1 MAWKISLWARLYDSS
16 NAYEALSNLVNY
28 IDPHVKADNR
38 GGLYRNLLNAL
49 PFQIDGNFG
58 ATAGIAEMLLQS
70 HNGNIHLLPA
80 LPPTWKE
87 GSIKGLKARGGFTI
101 DMEWKEG
108 KMTVAN
114 ITSPYEQTIEIVYN
128 NQIKKT
134 HFNAGERKKI
144 SFKTNGNRALAPL

>member
-1 MAWKISLWARLYDSS
+1 M
-16 NAYEALSNLVNY
+16 
-28 IDPHVKADNR
+28 KAENR

-70 HNGNIHLLPA
+70 HKGNIHLLPA

-87 GSIKGLKARGGFTI
+87 GNIKGLKARGGFTV

-108 KMTVAN
+108 KITVAN
-114 ITSPYEQTIEIVYN
+114 ITSPYEQTVEIVYN
-128 NQIKKT
+128 NSIKRLISMQEKEKRS
-134 HFNAGERKKI
+134 HFK
-144 SFKTNGNRALAPL
+144 

>member
-1 MAWKISLWARLYDSS
+1 MHFLSKSMAIS
-16 NAYEALSNLVNY
+16 E
-28 IDPHVKADNR
+28 
-38 GGLYRNLLNAL
+38 
-49 PFQIDGNFG
+49 
-58 ATAGIAEMLLQS
+58 
-70 HNGNIHLLPA
+70 LLPA
-80 LPPTWKE
+80 LRKCYCRVIMEIFICSRPSPPTWKE

-144 SFKTNGNRALAPL
+144 SF

>member
-1 MAWKISLWARLYDSS
+1 M
-16 NAYEALSNLVNY
+16 
-28 IDPHVKADNR
+28 
-38 GGLYRNLLNAL
+38 
-49 PFQIDGNFG
+49 
-58 ATAGIAEMLLQS
+58 
-70 HNGNIHLLPA
+70 LPA

-134 HFNAGERKKI
+134 QFNAGERKKI
-144 SFKTNGNRALAPL
+144 SF